1 MSTGNIEDSLPPFG
15 PPPETNPPSMPP
27 TPPVESTPKSSPADP
42 APPVEFLPFVDEA
55 EEKRKFIQVVLIT
68 IAVFFVITVLIA
80 GFVVSQRLSSPTSS
94 KINVQY
100 IDSSGDSVALPT
112 RQPTRAP
119 TPINATLQPTS
130 YSLIKIP
137 TTAPKPSAQIT
148 YVVQKT
154 GTVTPVSATIPVS
167 TATLTPT
174 PNGSV
179 TPTVTLLPTM
189 TPTITPTIT
198 NTPTITPTPTSY
210 LVTSVDSYNFSTVH
224 AGSSVTATFQIYNV
238 GGSSLTV
245 SALSITGDTNS
256 PYSIVAGGG
265 CITQV
270 NTPVIMENNSIKCIN
285 VLAAPTYSSNTV
297 AQNLQ
302 ILWNGAN
309 VKNITLSITVPTATP
324 TPTP

>member
-1 MSTGNIEDSLPPFG
+1 MSTDTVGDSLPPFG
-15 PPPETNPPSMPP
+15 PSPETTPPSVPT
-27 TPPVESTPKSSPADP
+27 TPPVESAPRGSPADP

-55 EEKRKFIQVVLIT
+55 EEKRRFIQVVLIT
-68 IAVFFVITVLIA
+68 IAVFFVITVLIV
-80 GFVVSQRLSSPTSS
+80 GFVVSQRLSSPASS
-94 KINVQY
+94 KVNVQY

-112 RQPTRAP
+112 RQPTRGL
-119 TPINATLQPTS
+119 TSVKTTIQPTS
-130 YSLIKIP
+130 YSFVKIP
-137 TTAPKPSAQIT
+137 TSAPKPSAQIT
-148 YVVQKT
+148 YIVQKT
-154 GTVTPVSATIPVS
+154 GTVTPGSATIPVS

-174 PNGSV
+174 PNGSI

-210 LVTSVDSYNFSTVH
+210 LVTSVDSYNFSTVY

-238 GGSSLTV
+238 GGSSLTI

-256 PYSIVAGGG
+256 PYSITTGGG
-265 CITQV
+265 CITQA
-270 NTPVIMENNSIKCIN
+270 NTPVIMQNNSIKCIN

-297 AQNLQ
+297 VQNLQ

-309 VKNITLSITVPTATP
+309 VKNIALSISVPTP
-324 TPTP
+324 TPTPTP